1 MSIEILNMGRYS
13 PNERAINIALPVL
26 AIECEATPP
35 LKNVLDAYEETVL
48 KFVSIGLSADGIS
61 HTLNAPKSLIEEILD
76 SLERENFV
84 SKEKG
89 KAWML
94 TERGQKYISGIVE
107 EHASENSQ
115 YGFMFVNAIKKEVLP
130 FFYQGDLNQIPWY
143 IGMPLPRRLTIE
155 GDESKTFTNLPVK
168 KAELRKAYRHY
179 HRTLET
185 AKQYNDGDISLEEA
199 TDLFEDLESLDE
211 FNDLI
216 DPNVSEAAHTNKLQG
231 NMFIRQLNCPAKWV
245 YLTMRLIIDPQ
256 VPSGYKV
263 ESPFDLDG
271 IDNSY
276 FLQQIQWLA
285 ATGTTFIEE
294 DPLDDF
300 LTHEIKK
307 LCPEY
312 SMDEKD
318 YSVFLLEKMPLLKI
332 CRNNFPNIYEDMA
345 RIYSLMQRQSGLI
358 DKENIVNN
366 ISRYVVER
374 LLNGFFRGYKRDELR
389 SVTGNALQDLEAYGC
404 WRFTKQLLQQT
415 SLDSTKISWSHKY
428 LAATIGRMESTHGNS
443 IVEKLINLIVLNY
456 YLPTKEAARFLLSKE
471 ITDMYELTDRLN
483 QIRRKVSHD
492 TETRFETEDYDF
504 YISHVFEL
512 VNALLEANREV

>member
-1 MSIEILNMGRYS
+1 MNTEILNMGRFF
-13 PNERAINIALPVL
+13 PNEKAINIALPVL

-35 LKNVLDAYEETVL
+35 LKYTLDAYEETVL

-76 SLERENFV
+76 SLEREGFI

-89 KAWML
+89 KAWEL
-94 TERGQKYISGIVE
+94 TSRGKKYISGIVE

-143 IGMPLPRRLTIE
+143 IGMPLPRRLTIS
-155 GDESKTFTNLPVK
+155 GDEERTFANFSVK
-168 KAELRKAYRHY
+168 KAELKKAYRYY
-179 HRTLET
+179 HRTLDT
-185 AKQYNDGDISLEEA
+185 AKQYSEGDISLEEA
-199 TDLFEDLESLDE
+199 TDLFENLESFDE
-211 FNDLI
+211 FEDI
-216 DPNVSEAAHTNKLQG
+216 AASDTIEKANSNELHS
-231 NMFIRQLNCPAKWV
+231 NMFIRQLNCPPKRA
-245 YLTMRLIIDPQ
+245 YLTMRLIIDPK

-271 IDNSY
+271 IDNSF

-285 ATGTTFIEE
+285 ATGTTFIDDE
-294 DPLDDF
+294 PLNDF
-300 LTHEIKK
+300 LTREIKK

-318 YSVFLLEKMPLLKI
+318 YSIFLLEKMPLLKLR
-332 CRNNFPNIYEDMA
+332 RNRFQNIYEDMA
-345 RIYSLMQRQSGLI
+345 RIYSLMQRQGGLI

-374 LLNGFFRGYKRDELR
+374 LFNEFFKGYKRDDLR
-389 SVTGNALQDLEAYGC
+389 SVTGNALQDLETYGC

-415 SLDSTKISWSHKY
+415 SLDNTKVSWSHKY
-428 LAATIGRMESTHGNS
+428 LSSTIGRMESTHGNS
-443 IVEKLINLIVLNY
+443 IVEKFINIIVLNY
-456 YLPTKEAARFLLSKE
+456 YLPTKEIARFLLNKE
-471 ITDMYELTDRLN
+471 TTKMYELADRLN

-492 TETRFETEDYDF
+492 TEARFESADYDF
-504 YISHVFEL
+504 YIAHAFEL
-512 VNALLEANREV
+512 INALLEANQEV

>member
-94 TERGQKYISGIVE
+94 TERGLKYISGIVE

-263 ESPFDLDG
+263 ESPFDLD
-271 IDNSY
+271 
-276 FLQQIQWLA
+276 
-285 ATGTTFIEE
+285 
-294 DPLDDF
+294 
-300 LTHEIKK
+300 
-307 LCPEY
+307 
-312 SMDEKD
+312 
-318 YSVFLLEKMPLLKI
+318 
-332 CRNNFPNIYEDMA
+332 
-345 RIYSLMQRQSGLI
+345 
-358 DKENIVNN
+358 
-366 ISRYVVER
+366 
-374 LLNGFFRGYKRDELR
+374 
-389 SVTGNALQDLEAYGC
+389 
-404 WRFTKQLLQQT
+404 
-415 SLDSTKISWSHKY
+415 
-428 LAATIGRMESTHGNS
+428 
-443 IVEKLINLIVLNY
+443 
-456 YLPTKEAARFLLSKE
+456 
-471 ITDMYELTDRLN
+471 
-483 QIRRKVSHD
+483 
-492 TETRFETEDYDF
+492 
-504 YISHVFEL
+504 
-512 VNALLEANREV
+512 